1 MPGIKEFV
9 EKYGS
14 GSVLDAGCGDGQFTK
29 ELSPHCRFIVAGDRE
44 TSLVRKAGGGEN
56 FKNIFLLCF
65 DAVSLPFKN
74 DEFDLVTARAML
86 HHEKNWRE
94 ALDEIFRVSKG
105 KVLIEEPYEDKR
117 NEGKIN
123 AAEAMA
129 FYLRLQNE
137 TGYVHFRYLTMNDY
151 ESYFKMNNFSHQI
164 SIIRSDEE
172 IEFDEY
178 FRFFEKFADKS
189 RRKDYWY
196 SELEKLKR
204 EFSSKTIFDDD
215 LIYIEAEKRN
225 FKIKFL
231 KNRLH

>member
-44 TSLVRKAGGGEN
+44 TSFVRKAGGGETV
-56 FKNIFLLCF
+56 KNLSLLCL
-65 DAVSLPFKN
+65 DAVSLPFKD
-74 DEFDLVTARAML
+74 DEFDLVTARAIL

-94 ALDEIFRVSKG
+94 VLDELFRVSKG

-117 NEGKIN
+117 NEGKVN

-151 ESYFKMNNFSHQI
+151 DSYFKMKNLSHQI

-172 IEFDEY
+172 IGFEEY
-178 FRFFEKFADKS
+178 FRFFEKFADRS

-196 SELEKLKR
+196 SEFEKLKR

-215 LIYIEAEKRN
+215 LVCIEAEK
-225 FKIKFL
+225 KSDFL
-231 KNRLH
+231 K